1 MTISNQN
8 SPDNPG
14 FVAFAQAPVQALAA
28 WQTAFTLPIALA
40 AEGLRFAGH
49 RMLANAEHL
58 AELSRCR
65 DLPAAV
71 EVQSSFAQAMAAA
84 YCEEAGVLVQKIQ
97 DVAPSYNVA
106 A

>member
-1 MTISNQN
+1 MTTSSQN
-8 SPDNPG
+8 APTNPG
-14 FVAFAQAPVQALAA
+14 FVAFAQAPVQAIVA
-28 WQTAFTLPIALA
+28 WQTAFSLPIALA
-40 AEGLRFAGH
+40 AEGLRFAGQ

-84 YCEEAGVLVQKIQ
+84 YREEGDVLVRKIQ
-97 DVAPSYNVA
+97 DLTPSYKA
-106 A
+106 AA